1 MIADT
6 TFVSDFLKEFR
17 RGQVGSARQFFAA
30 QRGGIIRTTIITVA
44 EVALLFPTSDGAWEW
59 LSKWYV
65 YRLHDGI
72 ARRAADVGRALAA
85 AGARLGENDNWI
97 AGFAAYYQEPVIS
110 HDLAF
115 DRAPGVRRVEYPR

>member
-85 AGARLGENDNWI
+85 AGEKLGENDN
-97 AGFAAYYQEPVIS
+97 
-110 HDLAF
+110 
-115 DRAPGVRRVEYPR
+115 